1 MQSHIP
7 SSWKD
12 VKIENTPTDDIKLD
26 VEKRKRKRNNTGKN
40 PNTLVSGT
48 AAHKHHK
55 TSLDTR
61 KQDIYTALDNIQ
73 LPATADKYETVQ
85 KSVGVNTADIPSNRL
100 LKNCISQFRPV
111 MPMATDKLDKML
123 LGMTKNL
130 EQIVTE
136 SSYRSTLKG
145 VSAHSITYTNDIR
158 SISKS
163 YEDTFL
169 RQCVAANERSCVRG
183 ADCEC
188 MHIDTT
194 QAFVG
199 VEYILPWETRNEAR
213 RGMCLPCSR
222 ATTQVLFYDIVHSG
236 VHVNGL
242 IQRFYNE
249 HSKPGEY
256 RLSAM
261 LICPP
266 GGPIQ
271 NMPMPIVRHQR
282 NAYRVYKDKNIFYM
296 KQLEVDFC

>member
-12 VKIENTPTDDIKLD
+12 VKIENTPADDIKMD
-26 VEKRKRKRNNTGKN
+26 VEKRKRKRNNSSKAPST
-40 PNTLVSGT
+40 T
-48 AAHKHHK
+48 AQGATQHKHHK

-61 KQDIYTALDNIQ
+61 KQDIYTALDQIQ
-73 LPATADKYETVQ
+73 LPGIADKRETVQ
-85 KSVGVNTADIPSNRL
+85 KSVSTNTSDIPSNRL
-100 LKNCISQFRPV
+100 LKNCIRQFLPV
-111 MPMATDKLDKML
+111 LPMQSDKLDKML

-136 SSYRSTLKG
+136 SSYRSTLRG
-145 VSAHSITYTNDIR
+145 GCAHSITYTNDIR

-169 RQCVAANERSCVRG
+169 RQCVAENERPCVRG
-183 ADCEC
+183 VDCEC
-188 MHIDTT
+188 MQIDTT
-194 QAFVG
+194 QPFIG

-249 HSKPGEY
+249 HSKTGEY

-261 LICPP
+261 LVCPP

-271 NMPMPIVRHQR
+271 NLPMPIVRHQR

-296 KQLEVDFC
+296 